1 MKENSLVP
9 LQDMEFTQNYSKP
22 PIVLLAAKHS
32 TSGQDSAAAECNG
45 IESWVEVG
53 LWPFHKENR
62 ISTTDFSI
70 TLRLLSLF

>member
-1 MKENSLVP
+1 MKENTLVTF
-9 LQDMEFTQNYSKP
+9 QDMEFTQNYTKP
-22 PIVLLAAKHS
+22 PIVLLTAKHS

-45 IESWVEVG
+45 IESWVEVE

-70 TLRLLSLF
+70 TLRLLSL

>member
-1 MKENSLVP
+1 MKENSPVP
-9 LQDMEFTQNYSKP
+9 FQEMEFIQKYTKP

-32 TSGQDSAAAECNG
+32 TSGQDSVAVECNG

-53 LWPFHKENR
+53 LWPFHKDLR
-62 ISTTDFSI
+62 ISTADFSI